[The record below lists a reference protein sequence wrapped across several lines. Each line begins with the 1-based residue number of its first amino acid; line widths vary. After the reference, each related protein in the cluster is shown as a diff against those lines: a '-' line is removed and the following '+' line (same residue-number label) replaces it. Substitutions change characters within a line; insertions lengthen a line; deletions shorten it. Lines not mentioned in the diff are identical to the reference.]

1 MVDVEL
7 DIVAAERR
15 REVCIDI
22 VRGEARSAMNV
33 TERLERLKPL
43 SQCQMGCEREVAERR
58 VELMLYKLPTQRNF
72 WQLSRVM

>member
-22 VRGEARSAMNV
+22 VQGEARSAMNV
-33 TERLERLKPL
+33 SERFER
-43 SQCQMGCEREVAERR
+43 Q
-58 VELMLYKLPTQRNF
+58 
-72 WQLSRVM
+72 

>member
-22 VRGEARSAMNV
+22 VRGGRRARQLSLKNLDTVA
-33 TERLERLKPL
+33 LEVEPGELRVG
-43 SQCQMGCEREVAERR
+43 GCGAYTNSRRRETFGME
-58 VELMLYKLPTQRNF
+58 
-72 WQLSRVM
+72 LSRVM